1 MISQKQRA
9 YAFIRN
15 QLSGGVLPVGA
26 RVSDFTLCKELG
38 ISRAPVREAISQLAS
53 EGVLEQI
60 PHFGTFVK
68 RLSRAELEELFD
80 LREILESH
88 AGSRAARRIGEAEI
102 AELKKLCDRMLSV
115 VKEIRSTQSADL
127 EGELLSRQVR
137 DDVTFHLRILESA
150 DRPKLLQVVSD
161 LRILTNLFS
170 QNRREPG
177 RDAVRLLARTY
188 REHCLIV
195 RALEQGKPE
204 LAAKR
209 IQDHIRKAKE
219 TALAYYDATTA
230 VTEQDGSDLVRSNE
244 IREMVRKME
253 MYQEK

>member
-15 QLSGGVLPVGA
+15 QLSGGVLTVGA
-26 RVSDFTLCKELG
+26 RVSDFSLCKELG

-60 PHFGTFVK
+60 PHYGTFVK

-80 LREILESH
+80 LRELLESH
-88 AGSRAARRIGEAEI
+88 AGSRAAERIGAPEV
-102 AELKKLCDRMLSV
+102 AELKKLCDRMLLV
-115 VKEIRSTQSADL
+115 VKEIRTTKSADL

-137 DDVTFHLRILESA
+137 DDVTFHLLILETA

-170 QNRREPG
+170 QNRRRPG
-177 RDAVRLLARTY
+177 RDTVRHLARTY

-195 RALEQGKPE
+195 RALEQRKPE
-204 LAAKR
+204 VAGRR
-209 IQDHIRKAKE
+209 IQEHIRKAKE
-219 TALAYYDATTA
+219 SALAFYDETST
-230 VTEQDGSDLVRSNE
+230 VSENDESEHLRPVD

-253 MYQEK
+253 KYTTK